1 MELLEPPADYPYQ
14 RVLDEI
20 AQAGYAGSE
29 LGPYGFLPSEPRCLK
44 EELGKRKLI
53 LCAAFV
59 AMHLGDAGAHDD
71 GFAHVTRTANLLQ
84 QVGCRLLVLS
94 DEVTPARMAAA
105 GRPEA
110 AHQHSWSPQEWKATE
125 QAIRRVV
132 AICREKGLSVA
143 FHHHVGTHVE
153 TPDEVDRL
161 FSLFSPDEL
170 GLCLD
175 TGHCLYGGGDPV
187 AELDRYA
194 TRLRHLHFKD
204 IDAAR
209 LDEVRQRRLS
219 FYDAVRHGVFAPLGQ
234 GNIAFA
240 RVVDILREKQFGG
253 WIVAEQDVLEG
264 GRGASTP
271 LANAMAG
278 RRFLSDLGI

>member
-1 MELLEPPADYPYQ
+1 
-14 RVLDEI
+14 
-20 AQAGYAGSE
+20 
-29 LGPYGFLPSEPRCLK
+29 
-44 EELGKRKLI
+44 
-53 LCAAFV
+53 
-59 AMHLGDAGAHDD
+59 
-71 GFAHVTRTANLLQ
+71 
-84 QVGCRLLVLS
+84 
-94 DEVTPARMAAA
+94 
-105 GRPEA
+105 
-110 AHQHSWSPQEWKATE
+110 
-125 QAIRRVV
+125 V

-153 TPDEVDRL
+153 TPEEVDRL

-278 RRFLSDLGI
+278 RRFLSDLGV